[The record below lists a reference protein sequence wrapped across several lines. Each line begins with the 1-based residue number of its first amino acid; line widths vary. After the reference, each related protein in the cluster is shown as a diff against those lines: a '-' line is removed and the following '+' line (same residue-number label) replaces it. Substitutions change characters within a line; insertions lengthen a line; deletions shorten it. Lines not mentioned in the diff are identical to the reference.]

1 MVFVLSLIY
10 RSAPEKPSWVPAECA
25 WAGLDCRMG
34 GALSAAMTK
43 SEFLVNQRLVLKAA
57 YEHAG
62 YDIDEHV
69 SDSADLKCN
78 VSTAQRDGIQ
88 KSFKMDEGNNIAA
101 IILIDET
108 NGIMEIDGAKI
119 LKMALLEVSSYI
131 INRFHEQNNEMP
143 STSAMELP
151 RGVKCRLPFLPP
163 GGIDKMGSMEVLI
176 VYWNQ
181 VMQAVMGSHKGYE
194 TPR

>member
-1 MVFVLSLIY
+1 
-10 RSAPEKPSWVPAECA
+10 
-25 WAGLDCRMG
+25 MG

-62 YDIDEHV
+62 YDIDDHV
-69 SDSADLKCN
+69 SDLAHLKCD

-88 KSFKMDEGNNIAA
+88 KSFKMDEGNIAA

-151 RGVKCRLPFLPP
+151 RGVKCRLPYLPP

-176 VYWNQ
+176 VYWTQ
-181 VMQAVMGSHKGYE
+181 VMKVVTGGAHKGYE
-194 TPR
+194 TLR